1 MMIFTPTKLM
11 VKLGNQPFKNGGWTS
26 RVYTCVC
33 VQYRY
38 IPWDVLPTKGDD
50 ITSSPPTITQGRE
63 QPKVMKAQVQMMF
76 LLQW

>member
-1 MMIFTPTKLM
+1 ME
-11 VKLGNQPFKNGGWTS
+11 VTS
-26 RVYTCVC
+26 AEVVINCPYIYIHMC

-50 ITSSPPTITQGRE
+50 ITSSPPTITEWRE

-76 LLQW
+76 LLQR